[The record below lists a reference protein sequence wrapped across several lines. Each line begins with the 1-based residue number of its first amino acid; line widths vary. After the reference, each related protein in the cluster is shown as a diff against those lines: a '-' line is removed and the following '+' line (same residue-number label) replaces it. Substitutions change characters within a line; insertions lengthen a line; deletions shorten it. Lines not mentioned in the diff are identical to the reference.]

1 MSSPYCCPTRLALG
15 GGPVSLAC
23 APRIAATRSDSNPP
37 TRRPGRRSEAEQ
49 PGLAHTEPGRK
60 LMVRD
65 FSAWTPLAV
74 LGAVVIPSLPWLGLI
89 ALLIVRLAVNPQTEL
104 AAARLAISPSQ
115 PARHASANRRSDA
128 SRHASLIWS
137 RDPR

>member
-1 MSSPYCCPTRLALG
+1 
-15 GGPVSLAC
+15 
-23 APRIAATRSDSNPP
+23 
-37 TRRPGRRSEAEQ
+37 
-49 PGLAHTEPGRK
+49 
-60 LMVRD
+60 MVRD